1 MRALLVPVKSFAEA
15 KHRLESA
22 LSPAARADLARQL
35 AAIVLAA
42 AGDLDKFVA
51 CDDGQ
56 VADWAITQGAFV
68 LWTPGLGLSGAVNTG
83 VAHLATVGYE
93 TVVVAHAD
101 LPLVTTFED
110 FAHDGAITLAPDWR
124 EDGTNVAAVPAAA
137 GFRFSYGP
145 ASFTRHQAEAT
156 RLGLP
161 LVVVRDERLGSDVDF
176 PSDLHLV
183 SHLLRRHVA
192 GVVAE
197 SE

>member
-1 MRALLVPVKSFAEA
+1 VRALLVPVKSFAEA

-22 LSPAARADLARQL
+22 LSPAARADLARRL

-42 AGDLDKFVA
+42 ASDLDKFVA

-56 VADWAITQGAFV
+56 VADWAIRQGAFV

-83 VAHLATVGYE
+83 VAHLSTVGYD

-124 EDGTNVAAVPAAA
+124 DDGTNVAAVPAAA

-145 ASFTRHQAEAT
+145 ASFTRHQAEAN

-161 LVVVRDERLGSDVDF
+161 LVIVRDERLGSDVDL

-183 SHLLRRHVA
+183 SHLLPRDAA

-197 SE
+197 NE

>member
-1 MRALLVPVKSFAEA
+1 MRALLVPVKSFTEA

-22 LSPAARADLARQL
+22 LSPTSRADLARQL

-56 VADWAITQGAFV
+56 VADWAIAQGAFV
-68 LWTPGLGLSGAVNTG
+68 LWTPGLGLSGAVNAG
-83 VAHLATVGYE
+83 VAHLATVGYD

-101 LPLVTTFED
+101 LPLVTTFEN
-110 FAHDGAITLAPDWR
+110 FAHDGAVTLAPDWR
-124 EDGTNVAAVPAAA
+124 DDGTNVAAVPAGA
-137 GFRFSYGP
+137 GFHFAYGP
-145 ASFTRHQAEAT
+145 GSFSRHRAEAT
-156 RLGLP
+156 RLGIP
-161 LVVVRDERLGSDVDF
+161 LVVVRDERLGSDVDL

-183 SHLLRRHVA
+183 THLLPRHVA

-197 SE
+197 NE